1 MARFVSTTGIS
12 SSIEQI
18 IKNSKKKL
26 TLISPYLNPSDY
38 FYRMLAEAE
47 KRKVKVTLVYGKDRQ
62 LKPEVEK
69 KLFSYKNLQIY
80 FYLNLH
86 AKCYFNESIL
96 LITSMNLLNYSEKH
110 NREMGVFIEKDK
122 DLKIFNDAI
131 KESILIIKQ
140 SVLRKSFGNDTVSM
154 HEHLIKEDIN
164 YKEYWNYHLPS
175 LKEIFIEIYPKY
187 KDKISIERELK
198 IEDFPSKGINL
209 EISNKVCVIPR
220 DKEDYIKIRK
230 INEGQI
236 ETYLPNYRFWWLKTQ
251 IDIYAEENYRL
262 VKNKKGLKIHLRKMF
277 FIIETLHEHLKTQI
291 D

>member
-69 KLFSYKNLQIY
+69 KLYSYKNLQIY

-277 FIIETLHEHLKTQI
+277 FIIETLQKKLKTKI